1 MTFVLQLLVL
11 ALTATLWWVARR
23 DLSARAVSLRPPAS
37 EDWERLRM
45 TVEQLMA
52 ELERRAIVAEQRI
65 VETEAR
71 LLMAEHH
78 VRETLQRASAS
89 PAAPMGVLPPLSAEP
104 APAPMP
110 NGALPPP
117 AVLEE
122 VAPPAPVFVPPPAA
136 HLSPAEAHYAPI
148 HALADAGETDA
159 AEIARQTGISRGE
172 VDLVLSLRG
181 RRMA

>member
-1 MTFVLQLLVL
+1 MTFVLQMLVL
-11 ALTATLWWVARR
+11 ALTALLWWVARR
-23 DLSARAVSLRPPAS
+23 DLSARALSLRPPDS

-78 VRETLQRASAS
+78 VRETLQRASAL
-89 PAAPMGVLPPLSAEP
+89 PAAPASIAPPVPAAPVAPVPPASAAPVPASPREDAPGAGVSLPPT
-104 APAPMP
+104 
-110 NGALPPP
+110 
-117 AVLEE
+117 
-122 VAPPAPVFVPPPAA
+122 PPAP
-136 HLSPAEAHYAPI
+136 SPAEAHYAPI

-159 AEIARQTGISRGE
+159 AEIARRTGISRGE